1 MANYSREIAHMLDRL
16 YTKIL
21 SQDKNGYFKNDI
33 ALRLN
38 LMELLI
44 IKRVGEAE
52 TIRLSV
58 LIDALE
64 IDRNLVTQAIKK
76 LCSLKLAH
84 KSKDPEDGRGQCIS
98 LLPSGQALYGQIL
111 NHQKDELDFILS
123 DVTINEEKT
132 ILKFISK
139 IVQYHTEKFEIK

>member
-21 SQDKNGYFKNDI
+21 SQDKNGYFKNDL
-33 ALRLN
+33 ALRLS

-52 TIRLSV
+52 TIRLNV
-58 LIDALE
+58 LIDTLE

-76 LCSLKLAH
+76 LCSMKIAQ
-84 KSKDPEDGRGQCIS
+84 KNKDPEDGRGQCIS
-98 LLPSGQALYGQIL
+98 LLPAGHAIHGQIIEL
-111 NHQKDELDFILS
+111 QKDELDFILS

>member
-21 SQDKNGYFKNDI
+21 SQDKNGYFKNDL
-33 ALRLN
+33 ALRLS

-52 TIRLSV
+52 TIRLNV
-58 LIDALE
+58 LIESLE

-76 LCSLKLAH
+76 LCSMKLAT
-84 KSKDPEDGRGQCIS
+84 KKKDPVDGRGQCIS
-98 LLPSGQALYGQIL
+98 LLPAGQSIHGQIL
-111 NHQKDELDFILS
+111 ELQKDELDFILS